1 MKKIIV
7 SMIAFGCFILAATA
21 QDKMAMQNHF
31 DHQKEMVI
39 KQLNLTPDQQKQLDA
54 NRANFKTQM
63 IALNKDESI
72 TVKDYR
78 DKKFALQKEQKAA
91 FMAILTPDQK
101 TKLVQI
107 RQNMKA
113 KMDTI
118 AAKRLDRM
126 KLQLNLSDEQVAT
139 IKANR
144 QAMRTKVATL
154 LQNDSLSRI
163 DLKTQLMAIK
173 EANKDSMK
181 TILTADQ
188 YTKWQEMRAERMKKM
203 QDRMQDKMNG
213 GISE

>member
-7 SMIAFGCFILAATA
+7 SMTALGCFILSATA
-21 QDKMAMQNHF
+21 QDKMAMQNNF
-31 DHQKEMVI
+31 DHRKEMMI
-39 KQLNLTPDQQKQLDA
+39 KQLDLTPDQQKQLAAD
-54 NRANFKTQM
+54 RANFKTQM

-78 DKKFALQKEQKAA
+78 DKKFALRKEQKAA
-91 FMAILTPDQK
+91 FMAILTPDQQ

-107 RQNMKA
+107 KQNMKA

-139 IKANR
+139 LKANR
-144 QAMRTKVATL
+144 QAMRTKIEML

-181 TILTADQ
+181 TVLTVDQ
-188 YTKWQEMRAERMKKM
+188 YSKWQELRKERMEKM
-203 QDRMQDKMNG
+203 QDRMG
-213 GISE
+213 AGISE

>member
-1 MKKIIV
+1 MKKIIGG
-7 SMIAFGCFILAATA
+7 MIALGCFILSATA
-21 QDKMAMQNHF
+21 QDKMTMQNHF

-54 NRANFKTQM
+54 NRANFKAQM

-78 DKKFALQKEQKAA
+78 DKKYSLRKEQKAA

-113 KMDTI
+113 KMDTV
-118 AAKRLDRM
+118 ADKRLDRM
-126 KLQLNLSDEQVAT
+126 KLRLNLSDEQVAT
-139 IKANR
+139 LKANR
-144 QAMRTKVATL
+144 QAMRTKIEML

-163 DLKTQLMAIK
+163 DLKMQLMAIK

-181 TILTADQ
+181 TVLTADQ
-188 YTKWQEMRAERMKKM
+188 YAKWQQSRAERMKKM
-203 QDRMQDKMNG
+203 QDRMQDKMGN

>member
-7 SMIAFGCFILAATA
+7 SMIAFGCFILSATA
-21 QDKMAMQNHF
+21 QDKTAMQNHF
-31 DHQKEMVI
+31 HHQREMVI
-39 KQLNLTPDQQKQLDA
+39 QQLNLTPDQQKQLDSD
-54 NRANFKTQM
+54 RANFKTQM

-78 DKKFALQKEQKAA
+78 DKKYALRKEQKAA

-107 RQNMKA
+107 KQDMKA
-113 KMDTI
+113 KMLVVAD
-118 AAKRLDRM
+118 KRLDKM
-126 KLQLNLSDEQVAT
+126 KLELNLSNEQVAT

-144 QAMRTKVATL
+144 QALRAKVETI

-163 DLKTQLMAIK
+163 DLKTQLIAIK
-173 EANKDSMK
+173 DANKDSMK

-188 YTKWQEMRAERMKKM
+188 YTKWQELRAERMKKM
-203 QDRMQDKMNG
+203 QDRMQDKMG
-213 GISE
+213 SGITQ